1 MAITHYLE
9 IYFIFHFLPFTFY
22 LIVNNSFDH
31 FLNHMNLRLMIISIA
46 LIFYFLFFL
55 LTFLSFV
62 LLLEIGLCF
71 GLRLILMMISFR
83 SLLGAFLFFFGL
95 CICRMG
101 LLLDLRIIPRI
112 WFSSLMENLLLNLN
126 LESLLFLSNNL
137 VILFLLLGKN

>member
-1 MAITHYLE
+1 M
-9 IYFIFHFLPFTFY
+9 
-22 LIVNNSFDH
+22 NNSFDH
-31 FLNHMNLRLMIISIA
+31 FLNHMNLGLMIILIA

-62 LLLEIGLCF
+62 LLLVIGLCF

-95 CICRMG
+95 CKFRMG

-112 WFSSLMENLLLNLN
+112 LFSSLMENLLLNLN